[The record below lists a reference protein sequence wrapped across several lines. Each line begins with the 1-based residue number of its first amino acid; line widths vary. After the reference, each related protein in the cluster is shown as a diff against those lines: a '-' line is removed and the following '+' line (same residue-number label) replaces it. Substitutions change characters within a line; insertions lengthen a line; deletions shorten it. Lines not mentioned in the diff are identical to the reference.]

1 MCKSFHIS
9 IWSETAAIRYLDRLE
24 TALSNEPG
32 DNVFRRGKMKRY
44 IIVIVFILAVCA
56 AIFRYS
62 PAVNSNPQ
70 PVQNKAAMKW
80 KQDYVNKIAP
90 IMMRDPL
97 LEMLG
102 QTDSAI
108 PYTYEEAVKLTG
120 HSCLVVAAAWSMT
133 RRALGELYPKG
144 EIPVRG
150 QITVQA
156 PGAEDEWNIG
166 VIGEVMTYITGAAPR
181 SGFSGS
187 AFGKGN
193 ALAIRRNKLI
203 YTEKPSKTAPPMM
216 QWVFTRTD
224 TGKTVAAKWNIKLV
238 QPPISEEIIAV
249 PGKALAAGE
258 FTQEETAAFVK
269 NWNDAARFVL
279 QNSDTLDGLVT
290 VTPLE

>member
-1 MCKSFHIS
+1 MADLAESNGDDVGDMFS
-9 IWSETAAIRYLDRLE
+9 AGSEQE
-24 TALSNEPG
+24 TALPNEPG
-32 DNVFRRGKMKRY
+32 DYVFRRREMKRY
-44 IIVIVFILAVCA
+44 IIVIVSTLAVSS

-62 PAVNSNPQ
+62 PALNSNPQ
-70 PVQNKAAMKW
+70 SVQNKAEMKW
-80 KQDYVNKIAP
+80 KQDYINKIAP

-133 RRALGELYPKG
+133 RKALGELYPQG
-144 EIPVRG
+144 AVPVRG

-166 VIGEVMTYITGAAPR
+166 VIGEVMTYITGAAPM

-193 ALAIRRNKLI
+193 VLAIRRNKLF

-216 QWVFTRTD
+216 QWIFTRTD
-224 TGKTVAAKWNIKLV
+224 TGKKVAAKWNIKLV
-238 QPPISEEIIAV
+238 QPPLSEEIIAV

-258 FTQEETAAFVK
+258 FTPEEIAAFVR

-279 QNSDTLDGLVT
+279 QNADRLDGLVT